1 VTRASAGD
9 ALVCIVIPTKAEIQ
23 LRFFGVQSWT
33 PACAGVT
40 SEKVIG
46 DDVKRCE
53 ASHST
58 VCFT

>member
-40 SEKVIG
+40 SGGNARAEFCNRVLE
-46 DDVKRCE
+46 RAE
-53 ASHST
+53 FSP
-58 VCFT
+58 